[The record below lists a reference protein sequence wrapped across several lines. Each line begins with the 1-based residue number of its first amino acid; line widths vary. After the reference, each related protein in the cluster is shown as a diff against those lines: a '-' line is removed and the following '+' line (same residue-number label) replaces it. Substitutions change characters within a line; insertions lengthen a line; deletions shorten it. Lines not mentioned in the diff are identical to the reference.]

1 MAAYVFCRMPGNY
14 PGNYNDDIFGDAY
27 SDMSDE
33 EIKHGYELYDAI
45 ISSLL
50 PNWIAWCGDELLAET
65 GDDRI
70 DEDFDINEILSS
82 AWEILMSEDQESLA
96 KKYLD

>member
-14 PGNYNDDIFGDAY
+14 NDDIFGSAY
-27 SDMSDE
+27 DDMTQSE
-33 EIKHGYELYDAI
+33 RELYLQLYDAI
-45 ISSLL
+45 IDSLIPDWL
-50 PNWIAWCGDELLAET
+50 AWCGDELLAET

-82 AWEILMSEDQESLA
+82 AYEILVSEDQESLA

>member
-14 PGNYNDDIFGDAY
+14 NDDIFGVCYDDLTESERELY
-27 SDMSDE
+27 Y
-33 EIKHGYELYDAI
+33 KLYDAI
-45 ISSLL
+45 IDSLIPDWL
-50 PNWIAWCGDELLAET
+50 AWCGDELLAET

-70 DEDFDINEILSS
+70 DEDFDINEILRT
-82 AWEILMSEDQESLA
+82 AYEILVSEDQESLA

>member
-1 MAAYVFCRMPGNY
+1 M
-14 PGNYNDDIFGDAY
+14 PGNYNDDIFGSAY
-27 SDMSDE
+27 DDMTQSE
-33 EIKHGYELYDAI
+33 RELYLQLYDAI
-45 ISSLL
+45 IDSLI
-50 PNWIAWCGDELLAET
+50 PNWLSWCGDELLAET

-82 AWEILMSEDQESLA
+82 AWEILVSDDFESLA

>member
-14 PGNYNDDIFGDAY
+14 NDDIFGSAY
-27 SDMSDE
+27 DDMTESE
-33 EIKHGYELYDAI
+33 RELYLQLYDAI
-45 ISSLL
+45 IDSLIPDWL
-50 PNWIAWCGDELLAET
+50 AWCGDELLAET

-70 DEDFDINEILSS
+70 DEDFDINEIISS
-82 AWEILMSEDQESLA
+82 AYEILVSDDFESLA

>member
-14 PGNYNDDIFGDAY
+14 NDDIFGSAY
-27 SDMSDE
+27 DDMTQSERELDLQ
-33 EIKHGYELYDAI
+33 LYDAI
-45 ISSLL
+45 IDSLI
-50 PNWIAWCGDELLAET
+50 PNWLAWSGDELLAET

-82 AWEILMSEDQESLA
+82 AYEILVSEDQESLVQ
-96 KKYLD
+96 KYLD